1 MSERL
6 EIRTLGGLAIQRD
19 GQPVT
24 GLASRKVEALLAYL
38 ACAGRPRPRE
48 LVAEML
54 WEERTQERAM
64 GNLRVA
70 LSSLRKRVGPYV
82 TIAREEVG
90 INPEA
95 DVWLDV
101 QVLEQAL
108 SAARASD
115 GPLSDPLIAR
125 MEDALTLD
133 QGDFLAG
140 FYVRGSSGFEN
151 WALPER
157 EYGRSASTV
166 CSSCWMVCPRVS
178 AGDRRSPGE
187 SDG

>member
-6 EIRTLGGLAIQRD
+6 EIRTLGGLNIQRD
-19 GQPVT
+19 GQPLT

-48 LVAEML
+48 LLAELL

-82 TIAREEVG
+82 TISREEVG

-101 QVLEQAL
+101 LLLEQAL
-108 SAARASD
+108 SAARGRAS
-115 GPLSDPLIAR
+115 PLSEPLIAR
-125 MEDALTLD
+125 IEDALTLH

-140 FYVRGSSGFEN
+140 
-151 WALPER
+151 LP
-157 EYGRSASTV
+157 
-166 CSSCWMVCPRVS
+166 P
-178 AGDRRSPGE
+178 
-187 SDG
+187 